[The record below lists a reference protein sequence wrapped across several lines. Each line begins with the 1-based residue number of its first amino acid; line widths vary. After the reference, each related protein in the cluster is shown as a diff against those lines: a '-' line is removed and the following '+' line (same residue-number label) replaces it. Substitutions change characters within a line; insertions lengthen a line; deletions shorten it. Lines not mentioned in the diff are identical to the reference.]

1 MISYIITFVLIWLYL
16 ICLLHSEQYPV
27 IAYIINSYRFIVC
40 VIAFNWKYNCLFKIL
55 SLTTSGRNRRVWRQW
70 RSLVEVSECPVDRD
84 QNLPRSGPISVFTQ
98 PNTLPGAKIQLSI
111 WNWYR
116 QIGPQETRL
125 YVSRLKVNINQ
136 CNISK

>member
-27 IAYIINSYRFIVC
+27 IAYIIYSYRSIVC

-98 PNTLPGAKIQLSI
+98 PNTLPGAKIQFSI

-125 YVSRLKVNINQ
+125 YVGRLKANRN
-136 CNISK
+136 

>member
-27 IAYIINSYRFIVC
+27 IAYIIYSYRSIVC

-98 PNTLPGAKIQLSI
+98 PNTLPGAKVQFTIG
-111 WNWYR
+111 NWYS
-116 QIGPQETRL
+116 QVGPQKTCF
-125 YVSRLKVNINQ
+125 YVGRLKI
-136 CNISK
+136 K